1 MSEYN
6 KRTVTG
12 LGAEGKRMRE
22 MLRKKRS
29 ALRGLILPLEEKLA
43 EVVRECP
50 GLFGVEADSHTIAP
64 HLVLDEKEASVIL
77 GEKEVV
83 PVTPVSLDKVHEC
96 IVQFKVRDGKLI
108 SYGLTGC
115 KALGG
120 AFIRRM
126 PEEEDVLDE
135 GHDGSIGD

>member
-1 MSEYN
+1 MNEYN

-12 LGAEGKRMRE
+12 LGAEGELRQE
-22 MLRKKRS
+22 MLRKKGS

-50 GLFGVEADSHTIAP
+50 CLFGVEADSHTIAP

-96 IVQFKVRDGKLI
+96 IVQFKVREGKLI
-108 SYGLTGC
+108 SYALTGC
-115 KALGG
+115 EALGG

-126 PEEEDVLDE
+126 PVEEGRLR
-135 GHDGSIGD
+135 